1 MRRERANIAAQTRLD
16 PNYIPM
22 IAVSARNQRGRVDL
36 VRLFHTLQEMDYLP
50 VREEIRERVAAMW
63 GVTPAWQGAPD
74 AFGGLSSQTQQLVV
88 MSRVVEADQRL
99 FHEKVL
105 PTLLEAFGITDW
117 ALVLPNPEEKA
128 EATKISFA
136 QQKVQV
142 ANALAQLGFT
152 VALKEQGSDLGD
164 IDFAISGEYVPTAQM
179 QGEQMAMQIA
189 QQEQQFK
196 QQQQQAEQQE
206 QQMEAAQQQ
215 ANETGEPVTIDLGG
229 GGEGGAEGGG
239 GT

>member
-1 MRRERANIAAQTRLD
+1 
-16 PNYIPM
+16 
-22 IAVSARNQRGRVDL
+22 
-36 VRLFHTLQEMDYLP
+36 
-50 VREEIRERVAAMW
+50 
-63 GVTPAWQGAPD
+63 
-74 AFGGLSSQTQQLVV
+74 

-142 ANALAQLGFT
+142 ANSLAQLGFT
-152 VALKEQGSDLGD
+152 ITLKEQGMELGD
-164 IDFAISGEYVPTAQM
+164 LDFVVSGEYVPTAQM

-189 QQEQQFK
+189 QQEQQFQMQQQQAA
-196 QQQQQAEQQE
+196 QQQQQI
-206 QQMEAAQQQ
+206 EAAQQQ
-215 ANETGEPVTIDLGG
+215 ANETGEPVEIDVGG
-229 GGEGGAEGGG
+229 GGEGGGGEAAIQAMLKADDEEPSLDNVFEDEKMRRLSDALMHEEMYPDQDEED
-239 GT
+239 